1 MLEKMLTEVIAFL
14 MSEQYEMTHSKNTRA
29 NSYYFNV
36 EMQCYND
43 LEELYSE
50 LMYHLENNYTP
61 LFKIDFEHNILECAD
76 KSLMF
81 ERYISLTCEHF
92 GFRHIIE
99 ISLNYEK
106 G

>member
-1 MLEKMLTEVIAFL
+1 MMNKMLAEVIAFL
-14 MSEQYEMTHSKNTRA
+14 MTEEYELIHNKNNHT

-36 EMQCYND
+36 EMKCYND

-50 LMYHLENNYTP
+50 LMYHFEHYTP
-61 LFKIDFEHNILECAD
+61 TFKIDFEHNILECAD

-92 GFRHIIE
+92 GFRHIVE